1 MTLFFSVSLS
11 RSGARM
17 RPSAGIRPTANQR
30 SPARSLQ
37 SILLVREVVSGGVP
51 GVLSLRP
58 TLDVFDYLI
67 PFLFFGALALTKAVI
82 QSSPGCGNYGHH
94 RTTAK
99 QRHSSTSTLSTVQ
112 HSGMASSYRPCS
124 TGLSWYSMTSM
135 WLLPRLQVVSW
146 HFIQI

>member
-1 MTLFFSVSLS
+1 MLACPVSLKKKKKVTLFFSVSLS

-67 PFLFFGALALTKAVI
+67 PLLFFGALALTKAVI

-124 TGLSWYSMTSM
+124 ITVLAPPAFPGI
-135 WLLPRLQVVSW
+135 R
-146 HFIQI
+146 